1 MSTLHL
7 QPHPHTEA
15 ISGPVTLV
23 VMDGV
28 GIGSG
33 DLSDAVAA
41 ARTPNLD
48 ALAKRALV
56 TQLRAHGKAVG
67 LPSDGDMGNSEVGH
81 NALGAGRVFDQGAKR
96 VNQAIA
102 TGDLFEG
109 AEWKRLVARV
119 AESGEPLH
127 FLGLLSD
134 GNVHSHIDHLLA
146 MLRRAHADGVKR
158 VRVHALLDGRD
169 VPETSALQYV
179 AQLEA
184 VLSEL
189 RGAGADYRV
198 ASGGGRMHITMDRYE
213 ADWAMVERGWQTHV
227 RAEARKFAS
236 LEEAIVTLGEE
247 DASITDQH
255 LPAFVIADSDGA
267 PVGPIRDGAAVVFFN
282 FRGDRAIEIS
292 RAFDEQD
299 FTAFERGPR
308 LDVAYAGIMQYDGD
322 LQIPRHFLVDPPAID
337 RTFGEYL
344 VYAGKRI
351 FACAETQK
359 FGHVTYFWNGNRS
372 GHFSDALEKYVE
384 VPSDL
389 APFEQRP
396 WMKAA
401 EVADAT
407 VAAIASGDFDLVRV
421 NFANGDMVGHTGDLE
436 AAILAVEAV
445 DLCVGRLVEATERAG
460 GAIVVTADHG
470 NADEMIEHDKKTGA
484 MKKKGGGAWQRK
496 TSHTLNAVP
505 CYLWAAD
512 RELELADLTQP
523 GLANVAATA
532 LMLMGYAAPEGYEPS
547 LLKA

>member
-1 MSTLHL
+1 MSSLTLA
-7 QPHPHTEA
+7 PHPRFRPIA
-15 ISGPVTLV
+15 GPVTLV

-28 GIGSG
+28 GIGTG

-56 TQLRAHGKAVG
+56 TQLCAHGKAVG

-96 VNQAIA
+96 VNEAIA

-109 AEWKRLVARV
+109 VEWKRLMERV

-127 FLGLLSD
+127 FLGLLSN

-169 VPETSALQYV
+169 VPETSALEYV

-184 VLSEL
+184 VLQEL
-189 RGAGADYRV
+189 RDAGGDYCV

-213 ADWAMVERGWQTHV
+213 ADWSMVERGWRTHV
-227 RAEARKFAS
+227 EGNARTFAS
-236 LEEAIVTLGEE
+236 LIQAIQTLREE
-247 DASITDQH
+247 DASITDQY
-255 LPAFVIADSDGA
+255 LPAFVIADDAGE
-267 PVGPIRDGAAVVFFN
+267 PVGKIRDGAAVVFFN

-292 RAFDEQD
+292 RAFDDEEL
-299 FTAFERGPR
+299 TAFDRGARP
-308 LDVAYAGIMQYDGD
+308 DVAYAGMMQYDGD
-322 LQIPRHFLVDPPAID
+322 LFIPKHFLVDPPAID

-344 VYAGKRI
+344 VKAGKRI

-359 FGHVTYFWNGNRS
+359 FGHVTYFWNGNKS
-372 GHFSDALEKYVE
+372 GRFDDALETYVE

-389 APFEQRP
+389 APFEERP

-401 EVADAT
+401 EVCDAT
-407 VAAIASGDFDLVRV
+407 VAAMESGDFDLVRV

-445 DLCVGRLVEATERAG
+445 DLCVGRLVEATEKQG
-460 GAIVVTADHG
+460 GAILVTADHG
-470 NADEMIEHDKKTGA
+470 NADEMIEHDKKTHA
-484 MKKKGGGAWQRK
+484 LKKTGERWQRK
-496 TSHTLNAVP
+496 TSHTLNPVP
-505 CYLWAAD
+505 CYFYAPGRTL
-512 RELELADLTQP
+512 RLAGVDKP

-532 LMLMGYAAPEGYEPS
+532 LMWMGYAAPEGYAPS
-547 LLKA
+547 LLEG